1 MHIRTERE
9 EDYSQIY
16 EVVKKAFEKAEHSD
30 GNEQDLVEKLRKNK
44 AYINSL
50 SLVCEDND
58 KIVGYVMF
66 TKNKIGKVTGLT
78 LAPLAILPKYQHR
91 RLGTL
96 LVKSGLKIAKELGY
110 EYVVVLGNPKY
121 YNRFGFVTSKE
132 FGIKSPFDV
141 PSKNFMALNLI
152 DNDDREDLNSVLEFR
167 VLYKSIQIFSIM
179 M

>member
-110 EYVVVLGNPKY
+110 EYVIVLGNPKY

-152 DNDDREDLNSVLEFR
+152 DNDDREDLNAVVEYPKPFL
-167 VLYKSIQIFSIM
+167 K
-179 M
+179 

>member
-78 LAPLAILPKYQHR
+78 LAPLAILPKHQHR

-152 DNDDREDLNSVLEFR
+152 DNDDREDLNAVVEYPKPFL
-167 VLYKSIQIFSIM
+167 K
-179 M
+179 

>member
-78 LAPLAILPKYQHR
+78 LAPLAILPKYQHK

-96 LVKSGLKIAKELGY
+96 LVKYGLKIAKELGY
-110 EYVVVLGNPKY
+110 EYVVVLGTPKY

-152 DNDDREDLNSVLEFR
+152 DNDDRENLNAVVEYPKPFL
-167 VLYKSIQIFSIM
+167 K
-179 M
+179 

>member
-1 MHIRTERE
+1 MHIRAERE

-78 LAPLAILPKYQHR
+78 LAPLAILPKYQHK

-152 DNDDREDLNSVLEFR
+152 DNDDREDLNAVVEYPKPFL
-167 VLYKSIQIFSIM
+167 K
-179 M
+179 

>member
-152 DNDDREDLNSVLEFR
+152 DNDDREDLNAVIEYPKPFL
-167 VLYKSIQIFSIM
+167 K
-179 M
+179 

>member
-1 MHIRTERE
+1 MHIRAERE

-78 LAPLAILPKYQHR
+78 LAPLAILPKYQHK

-152 DNDDREDLNSVLEFR
+152 DNDDRENLNAVVEYPKPFL
-167 VLYKSIQIFSIM
+167 K
-179 M
+179 

>member
-152 DNDDREDLNSVLEFR
+152 DNDDREDLNAVANTR
-167 VLYKSIQIFSIM
+167 VMSSFFTPAS
-179 M
+179 

>member
-96 LVKSGLKIAKELGY
+96 LVKSDLKIAKELGY

-152 DNDDREDLNSVLEFR
+152 DNDDRENLNAVVEYPKPFL
-167 VLYKSIQIFSIM
+167 K
-179 M
+179 

>member
-152 DNDDREDLNSVLEFR
+152 DNDDRENLNAVVEYPKPFL
-167 VLYKSIQIFSIM
+167 K
-179 M
+179 

>member
-78 LAPLAILPKYQHR
+78 LAPLAILPKYQHK

-152 DNDDREDLNSVLEFR
+152 DNDDREDLNAVVVYPKPFL
-167 VLYKSIQIFSIM
+167 K
-179 M
+179 

>member
-78 LAPLAILPKYQHR
+78 LAPLAILPKYQHK

-152 DNDDREDLNSVLEFR
+152 DNDDREDLNAVVEYPKPFL
-167 VLYKSIQIFSIM
+167 K
-179 M
+179 

>member
-96 LVKSGLKIAKELGY
+96 LVKYGLKIAKELGY

-152 DNDDREDLNSVLEFR
+152 DNDDREDLNAVVEYPKPFL
-167 VLYKSIQIFSIM
+167 K
-179 M
+179 

>member
-1 MHIRTERE
+1 M
-9 EDYSQIY
+9 
-16 EVVKKAFEKAEHSD
+16 
-30 GNEQDLVEKLRKNK
+30 EKLRKNK

-78 LAPLAILPKYQHR
+78 LAPLAILPKYQHK

-152 DNDDREDLNSVLEFR
+152 DNDDREDLNAVVEYPKPFL
-167 VLYKSIQIFSIM
+167 K
-179 M
+179 

>member
-152 DNDDREDLNSVLEFR
+152 DNDDREDLNAVVEYPKPFF
-167 VLYKSIQIFSIM
+167 K
-179 M
+179 

>member
-96 LVKSGLKIAKELGY
+96 LVKYGLKIAKELGY

-152 DNDDREDLNSVLEFR
+152 DNDDRENLNAVVEYPKPFL
-167 VLYKSIQIFSIM
+167 K
-179 M
+179 

>member
-58 KIVGYVMF
+58 KIIGYVMF

-152 DNDDREDLNSVLEFR
+152 DNDDREDLNAVVEYPKPFL
-167 VLYKSIQIFSIM
+167 K
-179 M
+179 

>member
-1 MHIRTERE
+1 MHIRAERE

-78 LAPLAILPKYQHR
+78 LAPLAILPKYQHK

-110 EYVVVLGNPKY
+110 EYVVVLGNPK
-121 YNRFGFVTSKE
+121 
-132 FGIKSPFDV
+132 
-141 PSKNFMALNLI
+141 
-152 DNDDREDLNSVLEFR
+152 
-167 VLYKSIQIFSIM
+167 
-179 M
+179 

>member
-1 MHIRTERE
+1 MHIRAKRE

-78 LAPLAILPKYQHR
+78 LAPLAILPKYQHK

-152 DNDDREDLNSVLEFR
+152 DNDDREDLNAVVEYPKPFL
-167 VLYKSIQIFSIM
+167 K
-179 M
+179 

>member
-78 LAPLAILPKYQHR
+78 LAPLAILPKYQHK

-110 EYVVVLGNPKY
+110 EYVIVLGNPKY

-152 DNDDREDLNSVLEFR
+152 DNDDREDLNAVVEYPKPFL
-167 VLYKSIQIFSIM
+167 K
-179 M
+179 

>member
-121 YNRFGFVTSKE
+121 YNRFGFVSSKE

-152 DNDDREDLNSVLEFR
+152 DNDDREDLNAVVEYPKPFL
-167 VLYKSIQIFSIM
+167 K
-179 M
+179 

>member
-152 DNDDREDLNSVLEFR
+152 DNDDREDLNAVVEYPKPFL
-167 VLYKSIQIFSIM
+167 K
-179 M
+179 

>member
-78 LAPLAILPKYQHR
+78 LAPLAILPKYQHK

-152 DNDDREDLNSVLEFR
+152 DNDDRENLNAVVEYPKPFL
-167 VLYKSIQIFSIM
+167 K
-179 M
+179 

>member
-50 SLVCEDND
+50 SLVCKDND

-152 DNDDREDLNSVLEFR
+152 DNDDREDLNAVVEYPKPFL
-167 VLYKSIQIFSIM
+167 K
-179 M
+179 